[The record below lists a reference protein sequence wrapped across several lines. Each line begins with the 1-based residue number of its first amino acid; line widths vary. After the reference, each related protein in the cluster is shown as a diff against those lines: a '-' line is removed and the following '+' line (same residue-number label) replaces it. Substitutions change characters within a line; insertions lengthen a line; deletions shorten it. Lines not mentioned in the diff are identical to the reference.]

1 MKDFDLYEAACKIIE
16 QKAIDTDS
24 IMPIIE
30 DIITNDPRIAAKLLV
45 LLSEYKSNLAQRIC
59 DRRQLDLFNV

>member
-1 MKDFDLYEAACKIIE
+1 MKDFDLYETACKIIE
-16 QKAIDTDS
+16 QKIIDTDS

-59 DRRQLDLFNV
+59 DRRQLYLFN

>member
-1 MKDFDLYEAACKIIE
+1 MKDFDLYETACKIIE
-16 QKAIDTDS
+16 QKTIDTDS

-30 DIITNDPRIAAKLLV
+30 DIIANDPRISAKLLV

-59 DRRQLDLFNV
+59 DRRQLDLFN

>member
-1 MKDFDLYEAACKIIE
+1 MKDFDLYETACKIIE
-16 QKAIDTDS
+16 HKSIDTDS

-30 DIITNDPRIAAKLLV
+30 DIITNDPRISAKLLV